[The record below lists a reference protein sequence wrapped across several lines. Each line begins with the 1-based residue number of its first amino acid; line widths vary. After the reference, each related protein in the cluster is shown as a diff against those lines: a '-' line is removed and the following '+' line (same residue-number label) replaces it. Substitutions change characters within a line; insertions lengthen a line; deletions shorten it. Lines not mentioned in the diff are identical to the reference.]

1 MKSAYYTEIGTAR
14 DVLINGELETPKP
27 SANEVLIS
35 VKASGIN
42 PSDVKRRAGWQN
54 KNLPFPLIIP
64 HSDGAGQIV
73 QVGSNLSTDLIG
85 NSVWIWNAQGG
96 YAGPGRAFGTA
107 AEFIAVSVTQVSK
120 LPDNVT
126 FEEGACLG
134 VPLRT
139 SHRAV
144 FADGPIDNKLIL
156 VQGAGGVVG
165 NFAVQLASQF
175 GATVIATAGS
185 KERMSHALDAGAHHV
200 VNRHDLNFKKE
211 IMDITKGLGVDRII
225 EIEFGGNIET
235 DIDILKPNGIIAAYS
250 STTVPNPTFPYYK
263 LAAKGG
269 QINLIQ
275 SFNLPLEAEQQCQ
288 RDLQELCEAG
298 KFKVSIGKVLP
309 ISEISSAHEMVEA
322 KTIIGNVVLKI

>member
-1 MKSAYYTEIGTAR
+1 MKAAYYKKTGNAKE
-14 DVLINGELETPKP
+14 VLINGNLKTPKP
-27 SANEVLIS
+27 SDNEVLIS

-73 QVGSNLSTDLIG
+73 QVGSNISTDLIG
-85 NSVWIWNAQGG
+85 TSVWIWNAQGG
-96 YAGPGRAFGTA
+96 YSGPGRAFGTA
-107 AEFIAVSVTQVSK
+107 AEFITVPATQVSK
-120 LPDNVT
+120 LPDSVT

-185 KERMSHALDAGAHHV
+185 KERISHALNAGAHHV
-200 VNRHDLNFKKE
+200 VNRHKTSFKEE

-235 DIDILKPNGIIAAYS
+235 DIDLLKPNGIIAAYS
-250 STTVPNPTFPYYK
+250 STTVPNPSFPYYK

-275 SFNLPLEAEQQCQ
+275 SFNLPLDAEQQCQ
-288 RDLQELCEAG
+288 KDLKELCESG
-298 KFKVSIGKVLP
+298 KFKVAIGKVLP
-309 ISEISSAHEMVEA
+309 ISEISSAHELVET
-322 KTIIGNVVLKI
+322 KSIIGNVVLKI

>member
-1 MKSAYYTEIGTAR
+1 MKAAYYKKTGTAK

-27 SANEVLIS
+27 NPNEVLIS

-64 HSDGAGQIV
+64 HSDGAGKIV
-73 QVGSNLSTDLIG
+73 KVGRNMSTDLIG
-85 NSVWIWNAQGG
+85 SDVWVWNAQGG

-107 AEFIAVSVTQVSK
+107 AEFIAVPATQVSK

-144 FADGPIDNKLIL
+144 FADGPIENKLIL

-200 VNRHDLNFKKE
+200 VNRHDLSFKKE
-211 IMDITKGLGVDRII
+211 IM
-225 EIEFGGNIET
+225 EI
-235 DIDILKPNGIIAAYS
+235 
-250 STTVPNPTFPYYK
+250 
-263 LAAKGG
+263 
-269 QINLIQ
+269 
-275 SFNLPLEAEQQCQ
+275 
-288 RDLQELCEAG
+288 
-298 KFKVSIGKVLP
+298 
-309 ISEISSAHEMVEA
+309 
-322 KTIIGNVVLKI
+322 

>member
-1 MKSAYYTEIGTAR
+1 MKASYYTKTGSAK
-14 DVLINGELETPKP
+14 DVLINGNLEVLKP
-27 SANEVLIS
+27 GADEVLIS

-42 PSDVKRRAGWQN
+42 PSDVKRRAGWQS
-54 KNLPFPLIIP
+54 KDLPFPLIIP

-73 QVGSNLSTDLIG
+73 KVGRNISTDLIG
-85 NSVWIWNAQGG
+85 VAVWIWNAQGG

-107 AEFIAVSVTQVSK
+107 AEFITIPATQVAK
-120 LPDNVT
+120 LPSNIT

-144 FADGPIDNKLIL
+144 FADGPIANKVIL

-165 NFAVQLASQF
+165 NFSVQLASQF

-185 KERMSHALDAGAHHV
+185 KERMSHALDAGAHYV
-200 VNRHDLNFKKE
+200 VNRHDPKFKTK
-211 IMDITKGLGVDRII
+211 IMDITNGLGVDRII
-225 EIEFGGNIET
+225 EIEFGGNIDT

-250 STTVPNPTFPYYK
+250 STTVPNPSFPYYK

-275 SFNLPLEAEQQCQ
+275 SFNLPLDSEKQCQ
-288 RDLQELCEAG
+288 RDLQELCEAR
-298 KFKVSIGKVLP
+298 KFKVAIGKVLP
-309 ISEISSAHEMVEA
+309 ISEISSAHELVEA
-322 KTIIGNVVLKI
+322 KTIIGNIVLKV

>member
-1 MKSAYYTEIGTAR
+1 MKAAYYKKTGNAKE
-14 DVLINGELETPKP
+14 VLINGNLKTPKP
-27 SANEVLIS
+27 SDNEVLIS

-73 QVGSNLSTDLIG
+73 QVGSNISTDLIG
-85 NSVWIWNAQGG
+85 TSVWIWNAQGG
-96 YAGPGRAFGTA
+96 YSGPGRAFGTA
-107 AEFIAVSVTQVSK
+107 AEFITVPATQVSK
-120 LPDNVT
+120 LPDSVT

-185 KERMSHALDAGAHHV
+185 KERISHALDAGAHHV
-200 VNRHDLNFKKE
+200 VNRHKTNFKEE

-235 DIDILKPNGIIAAYS
+235 DIDLLKPNGIIAAYS
-250 STTVPNPTFPYYK
+250 STTVPNPSFPYYK

-275 SFNLPLEAEQQCQ
+275 SFNLPLDAEQQCQ
-288 RDLQELCEAG
+288 RDLKELCESG
-298 KFKVSIGKVLP
+298 KFKVAIGKVLP
-309 ISEISSAHEMVEA
+309 ISEISSAHELVET
-322 KTIIGNVVLKI
+322 KSIIGNVVLKI

>member
-1 MKSAYYTEIGTAR
+1 MKAAYYKKTGNAKE
-14 DVLINGELETPKP
+14 VLINGILKTPKP
-27 SANEVLIS
+27 SDNEVLIS

-73 QVGSNLSTDLIG
+73 QVGSNISTDLIG
-85 NSVWIWNAQGG
+85 TSVWIWNAQGG
-96 YAGPGRAFGTA
+96 YSGPGRAFGTA
-107 AEFIAVSVTQVSK
+107 AEFITVPATQVSK
-120 LPDNVT
+120 LPDSVT

-185 KERMSHALDAGAHHV
+185 KERISHALDAGAHHV
-200 VNRHDLNFKKE
+200 VNRHKTSFKEE

-235 DIDILKPNGIIAAYS
+235 DIDLLKPNGIIAAYS
-250 STTVPNPTFPYYK
+250 STTVPNPSFPYYK

-275 SFNLPLEAEQQCQ
+275 SFNLPLDAEQQCQ
-288 RDLQELCEAG
+288 KDLKELCESG
-298 KFKVSIGKVLP
+298 KFKVAIGKVLP
-309 ISEISSAHEMVEA
+309 ISEISSAHELVET
-322 KTIIGNVVLKI
+322 KSIIGNVVLKI

>member
-1 MKSAYYTEIGTAR
+1 MKAAYYTETGGAK

-64 HSDGAGQIV
+64 HSDGAGQII

-107 AEFIAVSVTQVSK
+107 AEFITVPVTQVSK
-120 LPDNVT
+120 LPDNIT

-144 FADGPIDNKLIL
+144 FADGPIDNKFI
-156 VQGAGGVVG
+156 
-165 NFAVQLASQF
+165 F
-175 GATVIATAGS
+175 
-185 KERMSHALDAGAHHV
+185 LD
-200 VNRHDLNFKKE
+200 F
-211 IMDITKGLGVDRII
+211 II
-225 EIEFGGNIET
+225 
-235 DIDILKPNGIIAAYS
+235 ILKGRRI
-250 STTVPNPTFPYYK
+250 T
-263 LAAKGG
+263 L
-269 QINLIQ
+269 
-275 SFNLPLEAEQQCQ
+275 
-288 RDLQELCEAG
+288 
-298 KFKVSIGKVLP
+298 
-309 ISEISSAHEMVEA
+309 
-322 KTIIGNVVLKI
+322 

>member
-1 MKSAYYTEIGTAR
+1 MG
-14 DVLINGELETPKP
+14 
-27 SANEVLIS
+27 
-35 VKASGIN
+35 
-42 PSDVKRRAGWQN
+42 
-54 KNLPFPLIIP
+54 FPLIIP
-64 HSDGAGQIV
+64 HSDGAGKII

-107 AEFIAVSVTQVSK
+107 AEFITVPVTQVSK
-120 LPDNVT
+120 LPDNIT

-144 FADGPIDNKLIL
+144 FADGPIDNKFIL

-165 NFAVQLASQF
+165 NLSVQLAFHF

-185 KERMSHALDAGAHHV
+185 KERMSHALDAGAHYV
-200 VNRHDLNFKKE
+200 VNRHDSSFKNE
-211 IMDITKGLGVDRII
+211 IMDITNGLGVDRII

-235 DIDILKPNGIIAAYS
+235 DIDLLKPNGIIAAYS
-250 STTVPNPTFPYYK
+250 STTVPNPSFPYYK

-275 SFNLPLEAEQQCQ
+275 SFNLPIDAEKQCQ
-288 RDLQELCEAG
+288 RDLEKLCELG
-298 KFKVSIGKVLP
+298 KFKVAIGKVLP